1 MQFVVPILQN
11 FGGLLTWM
19 QSTDLLNFIT
29 EDTPEQEAI
38 LELETFLLRL
48 TSDFMS
54 NHGQVA
60 QMFFYNLNKTIMEVV
75 PGSVIP
81 LEQFL
86 IETQDAESMMQLQS
100 IITGL
105 KNTTLQIQMILGN
118 YSAIRDMFQ
127 EPNNPL
133 LENYPPM
140 TETTHFVRYNAYDDH
155 LECYIN

>member
-1 MQFVVPILQN
+1 MRS
-11 FGGLLTWM
+11 FGGLMTWM

-29 EDTPEQEAI
+29 DHTPEQEAM

-60 QMFFYNLNKTIMEVV
+60 QLFFYNLNKTIMEVV
-75 PGSVIP
+75 PGSVVP

-86 IETQDAESMMQLQS
+86 IETQDAESMNQLQPV
-100 IITGL
+100 IKNL
-105 KNTTLQIQMILGN
+105 KGTTVQLQMILGN
-118 YSAIRDMFQ
+118 YSAIRDMFL
-127 EPNNPL
+127 EPNNSL

-140 TETTHFVRYNAYDDH
+140 TETTHFVRYDAYH
-155 LECYIN
+155 